1 MPDADLAFLH
11 EKLFVDMGSHFVST
25 DEFTEDCHWLYDL
38 VIGRNRNANEWKD
51 AVRNFSGRAAYTS
64 PGNKFGTASG
74 ENKTPTG
81 QRTLRQYIP
90 CAVQN
95 LFHDTYG
102 DTTWRDIDGVERLYD
117 QCRGVGGELSIY
129 ARDPQRTGRAIF
141 IEDMEKY
148 VFQSGS
154 NSLPQRQ
161 RPRNLTVTSEKHE
174 KAKLERENQ
183 TNATTKGEIEKAK
196 YTKKEMS
203 RDLKAYSEE
212 EGFPKAVMEAL
223 NGPPNE
229 KKELLPTTSALRPII
244 AKAVATWRAMAPEL
258 CARAHAK
265 VDAEMGREFSASIA
279 SEKSMI
285 QRRTEARGRLVRDGK
300 LNGIGVMKKKTDQP
314 LHSKNAATDLWRD
327 LEKVKNVPPAD
338 HGDGA
343 RAQKAMMDFVSGN
356 HASLASSTALRNS
369 HEPQVMNRIARELKQ
384 AASCAG
390 KGMRVQQ
397 MEAARSFRKVAEI
410 KALMDERIEAK
421 ARNTSGSRWSV
432 PAQEPPAAS
441 IGNAIKWRKPSEGN
455 VPSGRT
461 TERRIPCSES
471 TARPQLLQSTTGTSK
486 RRQQICSC
494 CLQPRL
500 RGHVKIC
507 THVNKVCS
515 KCRRVNS

>member
-25 DEFTEDCHWLYDL
+25 DEFTEDCHWLYEL

-64 PGNKFGTASG
+64 PGNKLGTASG

-81 QRTLRQYIP
+81 HRQLRRFIP

-95 LFHDTYG
+95 LLHDTYG
-102 DTTWRDIDGVERLYD
+102 DTTWRDLNGVERTYD
-117 QCRGVGGELSIY
+117 HCSGVGGDLSLY

-141 IEDMEKY
+141 IEDIEKN
-148 VFQSGS
+148 VFKSGT
-154 NSLPQRQ
+154 NSLPKRR
-161 RPRNLTVTSEKHE
+161 RPRNLTVTSEKYE
-174 KAKLERENQ
+174 KAKRERESQ
-183 TNATTKGEIEKAK
+183 INAKTKEEIQGAK

-203 RDLKAYSEE
+203 IDLKAYSEE
-212 EGFPKAVMEAL
+212 GGFPEAVMGAL

-229 KKELLPTTSALRPII
+229 KKELLPTTSALRPIF
-244 AKAVATWRAMAPEL
+244 ARAVAKWRALAPDV

-265 VDAEMGREFSASIA
+265 VDAEMRNEFSASVA

-285 QRRTEARGRLVRDGK
+285 QRRTEARDRLVRDGR
-300 LNGIGVMKKKTDQP
+300 LHGIGVMKQKNDQP
-314 LHSKNAATDLWRD
+314 LHSKNAATELWRN
-327 LEKVKNVPPAD
+327 LEKVKNVAPAG

-343 RAQKAMMDFVSGN
+343 RAQKEMMDFVSRN
-356 HASLASSTALRNS
+356 HVSEASSTALRNS
-369 HEPQVMNRIARELKQ
+369 DEPQVMNRIARELKQ
-384 AASCAG
+384 AASCAD

-455 VPSGRT
+455 VPSERT
-461 TERRIPCSES
+461 TERTIPCSES
-471 TARPQLLQSTTGTSK
+471 TRRRQLLQSITGTSK

-494 CLQPRL
+494 CSQPRL
-500 RGHVKIC
+500 LGHVKIC